1 MLRELDEL
9 LDKRVEFE
17 DARLSK
23 PTIELLANALGRGHD
38 GTTAIELY
46 MKFVE
51 LLSRAMGDKIK
62 IAANFRS
69 SGDDAT
75 KRRSLALQLKLLREI
90 FMRPQGLF
98 ALGGNGGDSD
108 PDEVTDALIALNHG
122 EVMPLFKPVKLKGT
136 SANRFT
142 RALHKRRA
150 LCWRAFLSERAG
162 RKKRASID
170 VADAFGVT
178 TEALRT
184 WNGQCT
190 TIFGSWEI
198 ENRLQ
203 QASTDAAAERPNLS
217 WRRPLIP
224 PFNALLEL
232 SAPVEQAL
240 ASDGRAF
247 QKLQKRQNRT
257 PKK

>member
-17 DARLSK
+17 GAQLPK
-23 PTIELLANALGRGHD
+23 PNIELLANALGVGNDRSA
-38 GTTAIELY
+38 AIELY
-46 MKFVE
+46 LKFVD
-51 LLSRAMGDKIK
+51 LLSRAMGDRVK
-62 IAANFRS
+62 IAANLS
-69 SGDDAT
+69 SSSNDAT
-75 KRRSLALQLKLLREI
+75 KRMSLALQLKLLREI
-90 FMRPQGLF
+90 FVLPQGLF
-98 ALGGNGGDSD
+98 SLGGNAGCLD
-108 PDEVTDALIALNHG
+108 PDEITDALTALNHG
-122 EVMPLFKPVKLKGT
+122 EVMPLFEPVKLKGT

-162 RKKRASID
+162 RKKRASSD

-178 TEALRT
+178 PEALRT

-190 TIFGSWEI
+190 TIFGTWDI
-198 ENRLQ
+198 ENRLR
-203 QASTDAAAERPNLS
+203 QAATDAAAERPNLI
-217 WRRPLIP
+217 WRRPLIRP
-224 PFNALLEL
+224 VNALLEF
-232 SAPVEQAL
+232 SVPVEQAL

-247 QKLQKRQNRT
+247 QKLQKSQSRT